1 MAIAENLPTYRPP
14 IPDRIR
20 AQYEEGLSATL
31 RWESGLLPSERK
43 ESDLEHTREMLII
56 LEDIEQRCTILSSE
70 INLTTVAHMIYVHD
84 GGEILAGDL
93 AHSHPDYLDLKPK
106 VKKRELAAFRH
117 LTRAID
123 DEAIRFL
130 ARSLFKR
137 AQTKAPDDKEAQL
150 TDFIDKTQAVRFGL
164 ANVFPGRN
172 LRNSQRRTVQ
182 LNHAINALLKPGISL
197 VRALNSPY
205 SKTEV
210 LGLIEEELRA
220 FIPHGYREHEIQ
232 PYIEQLKTAL

>member
-1 MAIAENLPTYRPP
+1 M
-14 IPDRIR
+14 
-20 AQYEEGLSATL
+20 
-31 RWESGLLPSERK
+31 RWENGIFPSDIP
-43 ESDLEHTREMLII
+43 ESDLEHVDGMLEVRE
-56 LEDIEQRCTILSSE
+56 E
-70 INLTTVAHMIYVHD
+70 IANRFIHIPNEVNFTTVSHMIYIHD
-84 GGEILAGDL
+84 AGEILAGDL
-93 AHSHPDYLDLKPK
+93 SHSHPNYDALKPK
-106 VKKRELAAFRH
+106 MKRREIAAFR
-117 LTRAID
+117 LMSRDID
-123 DEAIRFL
+123 DESIKIL
-130 ARSLFKR
+130 ARELYKR
-137 AQTKAPDDKEAQL
+137 IHDKSQVDKEAQL
-150 TDFIDKTQAVRFGL
+150 ADFIDKAQAVRFGL